1 MMRWAN
7 RQAALVEL
15 ELLMFTVGGVRVATP
30 LERVAGVLTDVS
42 LLAEH
47 SDLASIPYNGENVP
61 LVRAENIFEV
71 GARTHASPGA
81 LILFRTLSGL
91 YAVAVDEALDVLRV
105 TPGDRLYRFP
115 PEDAGWASRRRPWGF
130 VELGDVPILLVDF
143 GPLRVH

>member
-15 ELLMFTVGGVRVATP
+15 ELLMFSVGGVRVATP

-42 LLAEH
+42 LLA
-47 SDLASIPYNGENVP
+47 DRDDMASIPYHGETVP
-61 LVRAENIFEV
+61 LLRAENVFEV
-71 GARTHASPGA
+71 GARTNKSPGA
-81 LILFRTLSGL
+81 LILFRTLRGL

-115 PEDAGWASRRRPWGF
+115 PEDADWCSKRRPWGF

>member
-1 MMRWAN
+1 MMRWAH

-15 ELLMFTVGGVRVATP
+15 ELLLFSVGGVRVGTP

-42 LLAEH
+42 LLKDNRDVGA
-47 SDLASIPYNGENVP
+47 IPYNGENVP
-61 LVRAENIFEV
+61 LVRAENVFEI
-71 GARTHASPGA
+71 GARTHTAPGA
-81 LILFRTLSGL
+81 VILFRTLRGL
-91 YAVAVDEALDVLRV
+91 CAVAVDEALDVLRV

-115 PEDAGWASRRRPWGF
+115 PDDTAWSSTRRPWGF